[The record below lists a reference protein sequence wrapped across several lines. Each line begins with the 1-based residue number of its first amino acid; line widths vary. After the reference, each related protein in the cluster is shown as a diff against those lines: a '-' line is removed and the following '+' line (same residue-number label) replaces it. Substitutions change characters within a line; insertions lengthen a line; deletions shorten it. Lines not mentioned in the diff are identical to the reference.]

1 MARKTLIVEDSATDA
16 IMTKEL
22 LEKEGMEVQIAMT
35 GESGVERA
43 IKMKPDFVV
52 LDLVL
57 PDISG
62 FEVCAR
68 IRKEEALRN
77 TIIIVLSV
85 KDDLDNIR
93 KAFDAGADDY
103 VIKLPDPEL
112 LVRKIK
118 LYSNI
123 SR

>member
-1 MARKTLIVEDSATDA
+1 MADKTLIIEDSATDA
-16 IMTKEL
+16 IVTKEL
-22 LEKEGMEVQIAMT
+22 LEKEGLEVEVAMT

-68 IRKEEALRN
+68 IREEEDLKK

-103 VIKLPDPEL
+103 VVKLPDPEL
-112 LVRKIK
+112 LIRKIK
-118 LYSNI
+118 LYSRI
-123 SR
+123 RR